1 MVVTSPLP
9 SPVGPD
15 DAATAAAVPS
25 VTTASPAAATSD
37 GDATTTTTASLIPQV
52 QVDMSQIVGRIK
64 EAPVCVDARLK
75 KEAMSAEELS
85 KFCFGGGG
93 VSSSGS
99 SSNAT
104 TTLTLPTTPSTTTA
118 TGPGPVAAVGAAYE
132 PSVVS
137 SGSSTASRDSSD
149 FSDLEGH
156 ATAIQSITTKVL
168 SSVSPN
174 PSWYLE
180 ARKEESERINHK
192 ITTQKISRNGRQT
205 QRWHTDPSTQRMYRL
220 TTGCIPVVEDGKIL
234 LVSSSRKPEW
244 ILPKGGWEMD
254 EAMEE
259 SAIRETFEEAG
270 VFGILGPVLGE
281 IEYETRK
288 AKKRRLEFEE
298 VQRKAK
304 KGNEAE
310 SPSQGPPKT
319 IEEAQPA
326 IVAGVSSAIETQHHK
341 PTHDGDASSVASDL
355 SQNYTHVKMKL
366 FPLYVTDV
374 RKSWPE
380 EGRFRKAVHIDEAI
394 RITES
399 RPEFQAALKQ
409 LKERN
414 LHLPQL
420 AAPPPL
426 PPKIQE
432 PSPTADLTIR

>member
-1 MVVTSPLP
+1 MVTSPLP

-15 DAATAAAVPS
+15 DAAAAAAAAVPS
-25 VTTASPAAATSD
+25 VTTASPAAVSD
-37 GDATTTTTASLIPQV
+37 GDATTASLIPQV

-85 KFCFGGGG
+85 KFCFGGG
-93 VSSSGS
+93 SSSS
-99 SSNAT
+99 SAT
-104 TTLTLPTTPSTTTA
+104 TTLTLPATPSTTA
-118 TGPGPVAAVGAAYE
+118 TGAAVVGAAYE
-132 PSVVS
+132 PSVIS

-180 ARKEESERINHK
+180 ARKEESERINYK
-192 ITTQKISRNGRQT
+192 INTQKISRNGRQT

-270 VFGILGPVLGE
+270 VFGILGPVLSE

-298 VQRKAK
+298 IQRKAK
-304 KGNEAE
+304 KENEAE

-326 IVAGVSSAIETQHHK
+326 IVAGVSSAIETHHHK

-380 EGRFRKAVHIDEAI
+380 EGRFRKAVPIDEAI

-420 AAPPPL
+420 AAPTL

-432 PSPTADLTIR
+432 SSPAADLTITQR